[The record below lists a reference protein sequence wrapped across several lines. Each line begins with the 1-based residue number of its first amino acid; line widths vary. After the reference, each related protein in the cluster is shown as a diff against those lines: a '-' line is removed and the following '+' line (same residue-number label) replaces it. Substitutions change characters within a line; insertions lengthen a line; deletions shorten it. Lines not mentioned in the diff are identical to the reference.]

1 MFTLA
6 LIFAGPILIG
16 GLAGF
21 PLEEQRL
28 NDSLVGVDSTVGA
41 AGVAELKG

>member
-1 MFTLA
+1 
-6 LIFAGPILIG
+6 LIFSLAVLIG

-21 PLEEQRL
+21 ALEKQQL
-28 NDSLVGVDSTVGA
+28 AHAFTGVDAAVGA